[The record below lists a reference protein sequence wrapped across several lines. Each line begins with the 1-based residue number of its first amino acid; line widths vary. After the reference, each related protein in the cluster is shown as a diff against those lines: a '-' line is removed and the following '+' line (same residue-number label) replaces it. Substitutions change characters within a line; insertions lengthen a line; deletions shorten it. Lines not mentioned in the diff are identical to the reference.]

1 SKGGGARRA
10 KELSREGDSPPP
22 EGN

>member
-1 SKGGGARRA
+1 MSKGGGARRT

-22 EGN
+22 